1 MSKRPLNPDEIAAI
15 RKVEEAAAAGMHYD
29 VLGVDPYC
37 TKEEIEAA
45 FRDYVRAW
53 HPDRFYSRDLGEL
66 AAVLQDNFVA
76 VTRAQRALAEEGA
89 RAKFDR
95 ELRESGRMPA
105 PRSQISKIAEAST
118 GHEVLTSRVDGKLSV
133 VSGGARPSSVAPPSP
148 PKPRAPAVIDRIRV
162 QIAEQLQKAREYYAA
177 AQAEAKAGNWA
188 QAESTMYLATRYD
201 PRNLDYQDFY
211 KEVSRKARQVRAD
224 QAVMLADQAASYA
237 RQKEAVEQLRKA
249 VACDPET
256 GVAFYK
262 LGRALLDYEDDS
274 RGALDMLRKAVVKEP
289 RNTDYRLALS
299 ELYDKLGMRQNAQRE
314 VRVVLEQ
321 DAKHEKAKA
330 LAKRIG

>member
-1 MSKRPLNPDEIAAI
+1 MSKRPLHPDEIAAI

-29 VLGVDPYC
+29 VLGVDPYA

-45 FRDYVRAW
+45 FRDFVRAW
-53 HPDRFYSRDLGEL
+53 HPDRFYSRDLGDL
-66 AAVLQDNFVA
+66 APVLQDNFVA
-76 VTRAQRALAEEGA
+76 VTRAQRTLTEEGS

-105 PRSQISKIAEAST
+105 PRSQISTIAPQA
-118 GHEVLTSRVDGKLSV
+118 GHEVSIQRNSGVSRISV
-133 VSGGARPSSVAPPSP
+133 VGARPPSSAPL
-148 PKPRAPAVIDRIRV
+148 APAKPPLPAAIKETQERL
-162 QIAEQLQKAREYYAA
+162 AAQLRKAREYCDAA
-177 AQAEAKAGNWA
+177 RAEAKSGNWA

-201 PRNLDYQDFY
+201 PRNTEYQDFF

-237 RQKEAVEQLRKA
+237 RHKEVVEQLRKA

-274 RGALDMLRKAVVKEP
+274 RGALDMYRKAVSKDA
-289 RNTDYRLALS
+289 RNADYRLALA
-299 ELYDKLGMRQNAQRE
+299 ELYEKLGMRQNAQRE
-314 VRVVLEQ
+314 VRTVLDQ

-330 LAKRIG
+330 LAKRLG

>member
-29 VLGVDPYC
+29 VLGVDPYSSR
-37 TKEEIEAA
+37 EEIEAA

-76 VTRAQRALAEEGA
+76 VTRAQRALAEEGS

-105 PRSQISKIAEAST
+105 PRSQISTIAENSA
-118 GHEVLTSRVDGKLSV
+118 HEVRVSRLDGKISV
-133 VSGGARPSSVAPPSP
+133 VSDAARPSSAGPPVP
-148 PKPRAPAVIDRIRV
+148 PKPRAPEAVTRIRD
-162 QIAEQLQKAREYYAA
+162 QIAAQLQKAREYYGA

-201 PRNLDYQDFY
+201 PRNLDYHDFY

-256 GVAFYK
+256 GVAFFK
-262 LGRALLDYEDDS
+262 LGRALVDYEDDS
-274 RGALDMLRKAVVKEP
+274 RGALDMYRKAVMKEP
-289 RNTDYRLALS
+289 RNIDYRLALA
-299 ELYDKLGMRQNAQRE
+299 ELYEKLGMRQNAQRE
-314 VRVVLEQ
+314 VRLVLEQ
-321 DAKHEKAKA
+321 DAKHEKGKA
-330 LAKRIG
+330 LQKRLG